1 MLSLFSSVGI
11 CRILRYGSSNTSTVE
26 QQVCPRFFSGP
37 SKFGEMRRCERKML
51 KCNAELVDIVFRLMF
66 ETFWVAPYDL
76 RRDFPVLVN
85 FERHARH
92 ASVLLGKIDFAS
104 ASGAQIYELGKTVAA
119 LDRAVRQIAEAR
131 LFSPVECAELVLVSG
146 SVKATC
152 AGQLPVTLCPDERLV
167 AYRNSKKIDY
177 QAVDANN
184 YNKWM
189 FETQKLDEMRLDAVF
204 VNLEHRYNVE
214 FDIAD
219 DVGLEARLTL
229 SLRSEPLEEI
239 LDAIALVV
247 PIRYE
252 SSGGT
257 IFITRR

>member
-11 CRILRYGSSNTSTVE
+11 CRILRCGSSNTSTVE

-104 ASGAQIYELGKTVAA
+104 ASGAQELVGRIRNALPAACAAGLAAA
-119 LDRAVRQIAEAR
+119 LSHD
-131 LFSPVECAELVLVSG
+131 
-146 SVKATC
+146 
-152 AGQLPVTLCPDERLV
+152 
-167 AYRNSKKIDY
+167 
-177 QAVDANN
+177 
-184 YNKWM
+184 
-189 FETQKLDEMRLDAVF
+189 
-204 VNLEHRYNVE
+204 
-214 FDIAD
+214 
-219 DVGLEARLTL
+219 
-229 SLRSEPLEEI
+229 SE
-239 LDAIALVV
+239 
-247 PIRYE
+247 
-252 SSGGT
+252 
-257 IFITRR
+257 

>member
-11 CRILRYGSSNTSTVE
+11 CRILRYRSSNTSTVE

-51 KCNAELVDIVFRLMF
+51 KCNAEFVDIVFHLMF

-131 LFSPVECAELVLVSG
+131 LFSPVECAEALELVGRIRDALP
-146 SVKATC
+146 AAC
-152 AGQLPVTLCPDERLV
+152 AAGVAAAPWRDPDPE
-167 AYRNSKKIDY
+167 
-177 QAVDANN
+177 
-184 YNKWM
+184 
-189 FETQKLDEMRLDAVF
+189 
-204 VNLEHRYNVE
+204 
-214 FDIAD
+214 
-219 DVGLEARLTL
+219 
-229 SLRSEPLEEI
+229 
-239 LDAIALVV
+239 
-247 PIRYE
+247 
-252 SSGGT
+252 
-257 IFITRR
+257 